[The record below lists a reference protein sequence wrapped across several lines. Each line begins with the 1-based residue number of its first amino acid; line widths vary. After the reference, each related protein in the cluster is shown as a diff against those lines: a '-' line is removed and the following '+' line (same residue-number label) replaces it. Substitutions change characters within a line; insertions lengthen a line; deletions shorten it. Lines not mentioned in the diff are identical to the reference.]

1 MKRARYK
8 AGLGAYLAIA
18 FCALAIIMAA
28 ALAEVIARTASS
40 QVKQDIGSALAEL
53 AQQTSDKL
61 DRDMFERYREVQLL
75 AQRPDMGSAASAAA
89 RRATLEQHQRSY
101 PHYAWIGLTE
111 GDGKVVAATQGMLE
125 GANVGARPWHRNALA
140 GVHVGDVHEAVLLAK
155 LLPAQGPEPLR
166 FVDLAFPLTD
176 GSGVLGAHLS
186 WQWAREL
193 ERSVLAPASA
203 RRQVEAIIIDREGK
217 VLLGPANLL
226 GKILPP
232 TGRTPGASS
241 ADAKP
246 GASPAASSAAAAPA
260 GTPTTGDGSG
270 AASAVRPPAAP
281 VAGDAHAAN
290 SALPAGYVVERWPD
304 GGDYLTGYA
313 STRGHGAYPG
323 LGWTVLVRQS
333 VDTAWAPVRAMQHRA
348 WGLGLLMAV
357 LFSLCAYPLAR
368 RIARPLRELAAAA
381 DSIRHGEAATLPQL
395 APYGE
400 IQALSRTLNALVAN
414 LEGRV
419 SARTTQL
426 RDAMQRIAAIIDS
439 AQDAFIAI
447 DPDGHIT
454 DWNPAAGRMFGWSRE
469 EAIGKSYIEL
479 LVPQR
484 FQEQQQ
490 DALAAA
496 RGSDSAA
503 FGHRLQRTL
512 IRRDGEE
519 LVVEATI
526 SRPAN
531 AMFSAFLHDI
541 SERRQVEEMKNEFIA
556 TVSHELRTPMT
567 SIRASLSML
576 ADGGAGELPQDVQ
589 LLVNIAYQSSERLVR
604 LVNDVLDIEKIEA
617 GKMDFRHDELPV
629 GPLLD
634 DALNAVRGSAA
645 QRPVELAREGETEGL
660 MVRGDQDR
668 LVQVLVNL
676 LSNAIK
682 YSPQYNCVTLACSV
696 TPQGIRLSVSD
707 NGSGIPEAFRSR
719 VFEKFAQ
726 ADSSDTRLKGG
737 TGLGLAICR
746 AIIEQHDGKIGF
758 ETEEGVGTTFHITL
772 PALT

>member
-1 MKRARYK
+1 MKRLRYK

-28 ALAEVIARTASS
+28 VLAEVIARTASS
-40 QVKQDIGSALAEL
+40 QVKEDIGSALADL

-75 AQRPDMGSAASAAA
+75 AQRPDMGAAASTAA
-89 RRATLEQHQRSY
+89 RRNTLEQHQRSY

-111 GDGKVVAATQGMLE
+111 RDGKVVAATQGMLE
-125 GANVGARPWHRNALA
+125 GANVGERPWHRNALA

-155 LLPAQGPEPLR
+155 LLPAPGPEPLR
-166 FVDLAFPLTD
+166 FVDLAFPLAD

-203 RRQVEAIIIDREGK
+203 RRQVEAIIIDKQGK
-217 VLLGPANLL
+217 VLLGPPGLL
-226 GKILPP
+226 GKTLPP
-232 TGRTPGASS
+232 TGRAPGSTAL
-241 ADAKP
+241 D
-246 GASPAASSAAAAPA
+246 PA
-260 GTPTTGDGSG
+260 GAGSG
-270 AASAVRPPAAP
+270 AASPVRKAASPGSGGNPAASGP
-281 VAGDAHAAN
+281 AQ
-290 SALPAGYVVERWPD
+290 AGYLVERWPD
-304 GGDYLTGYA
+304 GSDYLTGYA
-313 STRGHGAYPG
+313 RTRGHGPYPG

-348 WGLGLLMAV
+348 WGLGVLMAV

-368 RIARPLRELAAAA
+368 RIARPLRELADAA
-381 DSIRHGEAATLPQL
+381 DRIRHGEAATLPQL

-419 SARTTQL
+419 AARTTQL

-454 DWNPAAGRMFGWSRE
+454 DWNPAAERMFGWSRE
-469 EAIGKSYIEL
+469 EALGQSYIEL

-484 FQEQQQ
+484 FQAQQL

-496 RGSDSAA
+496 RGSDAAA

-617 GKMDFRHDELPV
+617 GRMDFRHNELDV

-634 DALNAVRGSAA
+634 DALDAVRGSAS
-645 QRPVELAREGETEGL
+645 QRPVELAREGDAAGL
-660 MVRGDQDR
+660 RVRGDHDR

-682 YSPQYNCVTLACSV
+682 YSPQYNCVTLACAA
-696 TPQGIRLSVSD
+696 TPDGVRLSVSD
-707 NGSGIPEAFRSR
+707 NGSGIPEAFRPR

-746 AIIEQHDGKIGF
+746 AIVEQHGGKIGF
-758 ETEEGVGTTFHITL
+758 ETEEGAGTTFHVTL
-772 PALT
+772 PALANG

>member
-1 MKRARYK
+1 MKRLRYK

-40 QVKQDIGSALAEL
+40 QVKEDIGSALAEL

-111 GDGKVVAATQGMLE
+111 RDGKVVAATQGMLE
-125 GANVGARPWHRNALA
+125 GANVGARPWHRNALT
-140 GVHVGDVHEAVLLAK
+140 GVNVGDVHEAVLLAK

-166 FVDLAFPLTD
+166 FVDLAFPLAD

-203 RRQVEAIIIDREGK
+203 RRQVEAIIIDRQGK
-217 VLLGPANLL
+217 VLLGPAGLL
-226 GKILPP
+226 GKNL
-232 TGRTPGASS
+232 
-241 ADAKP
+241 
-246 GASPAASSAAAAPA
+246 
-260 GTPTTGDGSG
+260 
-270 AASAVRPPAAP
+270 PPAAAKP
-281 VAGDAHAAN
+281 ASAPASVAGDAAGGTG
-290 SALPAGYVVERWPD
+290 LAGYVVERWPD

-381 DSIRHGEAATLPQL
+381 DRIRHGEAATLPHL

-454 DWNPAAGRMFGWSRE
+454 DWNPAAARMFGWSRE

-484 FQEQQQ
+484 FQSQQL

-617 GKMDFRHDELPV
+617 GKMEFRNDELPV

-645 QRPVELAREGETEGL
+645 QRPVELAREGEAAGL
-660 MVRGDQDR
+660 KVRGDHDR

-682 YSPQYNCVTLACSV
+682 YSPQYNCVTLACEG
-696 TPQGIRLSVSD
+696 TPEGVRLSVSD
-707 NGSGIPEAFRSR
+707 NGSGIPEAFHSR
-719 VFEKFAQ
+719 VFAKFAQ

-746 AIIEQHDGKIGF
+746 AIVEQHGGKIGF
-758 ETEEGVGTTFHITL
+758 ETEEGVGTTFHVTL
-772 PALT
+772 PALADG